1 MSNVAYTSTQSRW
14 LLILAYG
21 VALAMSSGMHDH
33 VDCHGSEEEARHA
46 DTCGEVGT
54 HLDSRAPEKGGTD
67 ASDCVACHF
76 LSQPVV
82 DQADA
87 LVIETPSRAYSDS
100 ALEPAR
106 PLFRSGH
113 PPTRGPPTA

>member
-1 MSNVAYTSTQSRW
+1 VAHTSTKSRW

-21 VALAMSSGMHDH
+21 VALAMSSGMHNH
-33 VDCHGSEEEARHA
+33 VDCHGSDEEARHA

-54 HLDSRAPEKGGTD
+54 HLDPRAPEKGGGD
-67 ASDCVACHF
+67 AAGCVACHF

-82 DQADA
+82 AQIYS
-87 LVIETPSRAYSDS
+87 LVIETPPRAYSDS
-100 ALEPAR
+100 ELERAH
-106 PLFRSGH
+106 PLSRSGR

>member
-1 MSNVAYTSTQSRW
+1 

-21 VALAMSSGMHDH
+21 VALAMSSWMHDH
-33 VDCHGSEEEARHA
+33 VDCHGSDEEARQA
-46 DTCGEVGT
+46 DACGAGGT
-54 HLDSRAPEKGGTD
+54 HLDSQAPEQGGTD

-76 LSQPVV
+76 LSQPVI

-87 LVIETPSRAYSDS
+87 LVIETPCRAYSDS

-106 PLFRSGH
+106 PVALTGH